1 MGVASLDLQQ
11 TDAGQGKIDYS
22 NIVNKPKINGVTL
35 EGDLATEDLNII
47 IPELVSELQN
57 DVGYITKSVDD
68 LELYYDKTEIDGM
81 ISTIP
86 KFSIRVVDEL
96 PTEDISPTTI
106 YLLRVEGNDHFEEWV
121 YIDDEWDKLGDGNID
136 LSDYA
141 TYEYVD
147 AELAEKVDAADL
159 ATVALSGRYSDLIGA
174 PTNLSQFTNDA
185 GFITSA
191 ALPTRTSDLT
201 NDGEDGTST
210 YVEASDLATVATSG
224 SYNDLTDKPADF
236 ELVEMSYGE
245 SNAWAKFIDAYRGH
259 KIVYC
264 RASSNANPASGS
276 QTRKAFM
283 AYVNNADAP
292 SSVEFQYVR
301 SVSSK
306 TASQPVDQVYVY
318 TLTSAN
324 GGTWTVTTRDMGPKL
339 AQGTNTTVSYS
350 KGTYTISASQPT
362 VNDAT
367 LTIQKNGTTV
377 ETFTANSST
386 NKTANIV
393 VPTKTS
399 DITNDS
405 DFVNSTQVGTALA
418 AYTYPSQ
425 DLYTR
430 SDIDT
435 MLAQISSLKIE
446 VVNALPQTGNADTI
460 YLLRVRQQGNNIY
473 QEYFWVNNAWELIGG
488 IDLTDYYTKTE
499 VNTLL
504 TAKADVSAIPTKTS
518 DLTNDSNFAVDAN
531 YVHTDN
537 NYTTAEKN
545 KLAGIAAG
553 AEVNVQSNWTQTNSS
568 ADDFIK
574 NKPSIPTKTSDLTN
588 DSGFITSAAIP
599 TNVSAF
605 NNDAGYLDEIPDDS
619 VGLNQLDDTIVNALN
634 NINNKANTADLAAVA
649 FSGDYDDLTDKPTI
663 PAAQVNSD
671 WNASSGVAQI
681 LNKPT
686 LATVATSGSYNDLS
700 NRPTIPTV
708 NNATLTIQ
716 KNGTNVQTFTANS
729 SSNKTANITVP
740 TATSELTNDSNF
752 VTSTDYASANDAGVV
767 KVGAGL
773 AISSGGVLSATGGGT
788 ADAVAWGHITGTMAD
803 QTDLTTALAA
813 KANSADLATV
823 ATSGSYNDLSNKP
836 TIPAAQVNSDW
847 NATSGK
853 AQILNKPTK
862 LSQFTNDSGFI
873 TGYTETDPIYSASP
887 AAGITAEDIESWDNK
902 SDFSGSYNDLTN
914 KPTIGNA
921 TLTIQKNGTSAGTF
935 TANATSNKTINIT
948 VPTTAA
954 DVSALP
960 ASTKYGA
967 SIAVSINTTDYKV
980 TTTLKD
986 QDGNTLGTAQV
997 IDLPLESVVVNGSY
1011 DNTNKKIVLTLQNG
1025 NTVDIPV
1032 GDLIA
1037 GLQSEIT
1044 STNKLSSDLVD
1055 DTNHTHKFVTAAQ
1068 ITKLNGIAAG
1078 AEVNVQS
1085 DWNQTTTT
1093 ADDYIKNKP
1102 SIPTKTS
1109 NLTNDS
1115 NFVSDASYVHT
1126 DNNYTTAEKNKLS
1139 GIAAGAEVNVQA
1151 NWTQTTTTADDYIKN
1166 KPTLATVA
1174 TSGSYNDLSN
1184 KPTIPTV
1191 NNATLTIQ
1199 KNGTTVKTFTAN
1211 ASTNVTANITVPTKT
1226 SDITNDSNFVV
1237 SGDLATVA
1245 TSGSYNDLSNKPT
1258 IPAAQVQ
1265 SNWTQTTT
1273 TAVDYIKNKPTLAT
1287 VATSGSYNDLSNK
1300 PTIPTVNNATLTIQ
1314 KNGTNVQTFTA
1325 NQSTNATANI
1335 TVPTK
1340 TSELTNDSS
1349 FVTSSGTVA
1358 KANQLTTP
1366 RTIAISGGATGTATS
1381 FSGASNI
1388 SIPITDVKSAYVT
1401 WGGKD
1406 ITGDVSPD
1414 DAGCIDEFGH
1424 NKLAFLPAECIE
1436 VKYSTD
1442 GGASWI
1448 DYGLTDAQKIAM
1460 VTTTGPSVGAGKSAT
1475 ITASNIAN
1483 MRGRVRIACGT
1494 LAKSLKI
1501 YTSLKKIL
1509 INFSTNGATGTKV
1522 KMRYRTI
1529 ANYLSDTNT
1538 WVDLGTHDIS
1548 GWSGWNSYPYAAGN
1562 FGGNMTSQTG
1572 QPGQIEFEF
1581 WGTGY
1586 NSSYGSRCALI
1597 DIRFIGMTNWG
1608 TPSELARAGHLYT
1621 MDTSQNA
1628 TFPAS
1633 VKITGSLQHSNYTY
1647 TLPSK
1652 NGTVAMTSDIPASIT
1667 VDSALSS
1674 TSTNP
1679 VQNKVINTA
1688 LNGKQASLSTAQLNA
1703 ANSGITSAKVTTY
1716 DGYAG
1721 QIATKANLSALDGKQ
1736 DALTAGSHINITND
1750 TISATGYVH
1759 SENPVTTTSSTATV
1773 TGSMIANGTITAD
1786 KLATGATLKLTLSTT
1801 DIGEGAALAA
1811 NTLYGVYR

>member
-35 EGDLATEDLNII
+35 DGNLTTEELNII

-57 DVGYITKSVDD
+57 DVGYITKNVDD
-68 LELYYDKTEIDGM
+68 LVSYYDKTEIDNM

-106 YLLRVEGNDHFEEWV
+106 YLLRVEGDDHFEEWV

-159 ATVALSGRYSDLIGA
+159 ATVALSGRYSDLIGT
-174 PTNLSQFTNDA
+174 PTNLSQFTNDT
-185 GFITSA
+185 GFITAA
-191 ALPTRTSDLT
+191 ALPTKTSDLT

-210 YVEASDLATVATSG
+210 YVESNELATVATSG
-224 SYNDLTDKPADF
+224 SYNDLTDKPTIDF

-245 SNAWAKFIDAYRGH
+245 SNAWAKFIAAYQGH

-264 RASSNANPASGS
+264 RASSNSNPATGT
-276 QTRKAFM
+276 QGRKAFM
-283 AYVNNADAP
+283 AYVNNAENP
-292 SSVEFQYVR
+292 TEVEFQYVR
-301 SVSSK
+301 SVSTK
-306 TASQPVDQVYVY
+306 TSSQPVDQVFVY
-318 TLTSAN
+318 KLTSAS
-324 GGTWTVTTRDMGPKL
+324 GGTWTVQTRDMGPKL

-350 KGTYTISASQPT
+350 GGTYTISASQPT

-367 LTIQKNGTTV
+367 LTIQKNGATV

-425 DLYTR
+425 DLYTQ

-446 VVNALPQTGNADTI
+446 VVNSLPQTGSADTI
-460 YLLRVRQQGNNIY
+460 YLLRVRQQGNDIY

-553 AEVNVQSNWTQTNSS
+553 AEVNVQSDWNQTTTT

-588 DSGFITSAAIP
+588 DSGFITTAAIP

-619 VGLNQLDDTIVNALN
+619 VGLNQLDSTIVNALN

-649 FSGDYDDLTDKPTI
+649 FSGDYDDLTDKP
-663 PAAQVNSD
+663 V
-671 WNASSGVAQI
+671 
-681 LNKPT
+681 
-686 LATVATSGSYNDLS
+686 
-700 NRPTIPTV
+700 IPT
-708 NNATLTIQ
+708 
-716 KNGTNVQTFTANS
+716 
-729 SSNKTANITVP
+729 KT
-740 TATSELTNDSNF
+740 SDLTNDSGF
-752 VTSTDYASANDAGVV
+752 LSSIPIASSSVLGGI
-767 KVGAGL
+767 KVGSGL
-773 AISSGGVLSATGGGT
+773 SISSGGVLSVNGGGT
-788 ADAVAWGHITGTMAD
+788 ADDVAWGHITGTMSD
-803 QTDLTTALAA
+803 QTDLTNALAA
-813 KANSADLATV
+813 KANSADLAAV
-823 ATSGSYNDLSNKP
+823 ATSGDYDDLTDKP
-836 TIPAAQVNSDW
+836 TIGTGLLTLKNNDVVIGTFSANS
-847 NATSGK
+847 TS
-853 AQILNKPTK
+853 ARTITVTTPTK
-862 LSQFTNDSGFI
+862 TSDLTNDSGFL
-873 TGYTETDPIYSASP
+873 TSYTETDPIYSASP
-887 AAGITAEDIESWDNK
+887 AAGITAADISSWDAK
-902 SDFSGSYNDLTN
+902 SDFSGSYNDLTD

-967 SIAVSINTTDYKV
+967 SITVTIDPSDYKV

-986 QDGNTLGTAQV
+986 QDGNRLGAAQTV
-997 IDLPLESVVVNGSY
+997 DLPLESMVVNGSY
-1011 DNTNKKIVLTLQNG
+1011 DSTNKKIVLTLQSG
-1025 NTVDIPV
+1025 STIDIPV
-1032 GDLIA
+1032 ADLVA

-1044 STNKLSSDLVD
+1044 STNKLASDLVD
-1055 DTNHTHKFVTAAQ
+1055 DTNQTHKFMTSAEK
-1068 ITKLNGIAAG
+1068 TKLSGIAAG

-1109 NLTNDS
+1109 DLANDS
-1115 NFVSDASYVHT
+1115 NFVSDANYVHT
-1126 DNNYTTAEKNKLS
+1126 DNNYTTTEKNKLS

-1184 KPTIPTV
+1184 KPTIP
-1191 NNATLTIQ
+1191 
-1199 KNGTTVKTFTAN
+1199 
-1211 ASTNVTANITVPTKT
+1211 AS
-1226 SDITNDSNFVV
+1226 
-1237 SGDLATVA
+1237 
-1245 TSGSYNDLSNKPT
+1245 
-1258 IPAAQVQ
+1258 QVQ

-1273 TAVDYIKNKPTLAT
+1273 TAVDYIKNKPTLAA

-1314 KNGTNVQTFTA
+1314 KNGTTVKTFTA
-1325 NQSTNATANI
+1325 NASSNVTANI

-1340 TSELTNDSS
+1340 TSDLTNDSG
-1349 FVTSSGTVA
+1349 FV
-1358 KANQLTTP
+1358 N
-1366 RTIAISGGATGTATS
+1366 
-1381 FSGASNI
+1381 
-1388 SIPITDVKSAYVT
+1388 
-1401 WGGKD
+1401 
-1406 ITGDVSPD
+1406 
-1414 DAGCIDEFGH
+1414 
-1424 NKLAFLPAECIE
+1424 
-1436 VKYSTD
+1436 
-1442 GGASWI
+1442 
-1448 DYGLTDAQKIAM
+1448 
-1460 VTTTGPSVGAGKSAT
+1460 
-1475 ITASNIAN
+1475 
-1483 MRGRVRIACGT
+1483 
-1494 LAKSLKI
+1494 
-1501 YTSLKKIL
+1501 
-1509 INFSTNGATGTKV
+1509 
-1522 KMRYRTI
+1522 
-1529 ANYLSDTNT
+1529 
-1538 WVDLGTHDIS
+1538 
-1548 GWSGWNSYPYAAGN
+1548 
-1562 FGGNMTSQTG
+1562 
-1572 QPGQIEFEF
+1572 
-1581 WGTGY
+1581 
-1586 NSSYGSRCALI
+1586 
-1597 DIRFIGMTNWG
+1597 
-1608 TPSELARAGHLYT
+1608 
-1621 MDTSQNA
+1621 
-1628 TFPAS
+1628 
-1633 VKITGSLQHSNYTY
+1633 
-1647 TLPSK
+1647 
-1652 NGTVAMTSDIPASIT
+1652 
-1667 VDSALSS
+1667 
-1674 TSTNP
+1674 
-1679 VQNKVINTA
+1679 
-1688 LNGKQASLSTAQLNA
+1688 STA
-1703 ANSGITSAKVTTY
+1703 
-1716 DGYAG
+1716 
-1721 QIATKANLSALDGKQ
+1721 IAGKQ
-1736 DALTAGSHINITND
+1736 DLLTAGDHINITGT
-1750 TISATGYVH
+1750 TIKATDYVH
-1759 SENPVTTTSSTATV
+1759 SEQPVATSSVTPVV
-1773 TGSMIANGTITAD
+1773 TGSMISNGTITAD
-1786 KLATGATLKLTLSTT
+1786 KLATGATVKLTLSTS

-1811 NTLYGVYR
+1811 NTLYGVYQ